1 MSGSRNIRKSGPP
14 APRLPPAKRPAPNTA
29 WIRELAADLTQLLFA
44 RSIQI
49 GSPMSQTEADMIY
62 QNLITQIKARSQTG
76 GAISP
81 GASAEAEQKDSRF
94 FKEQMGLLAD
104 IGTGLW
110 RLRQKLLQPGSDQPL
125 EEVRRAYRHFQGV
138 WDTLQEGGVTILDH
152 TNQPYDSG
160 LDLKVVTFETH
171 PGIQREVV
179 SETIK
184 PSIYFERYGKR
195 WLIQMGEVI
204 VAAPVMPVTPA
215 SPPQQPPSEQNSDVV

>member
-1 MSGSRNIRKSGPP
+1 MSGSRNIRRSGSP
-14 APRLPPAKRPAPNTA
+14 APRLPSAKRPVPNTA
-29 WIRELAADLTQLLFA
+29 WIRDLAADLTQFLFS

-49 GSPMSQTEADMIY
+49 GSPMSQTEADMVY
-62 QNLITQIKARSQTG
+62 QNLVTHIKSSSQAGST
-76 GAISP
+76 AP
-81 GASAEAEQKDSRF
+81 AAAAAEAGQKESHF
-94 FKEQMGLLAD
+94 FKEQMRLLAD
-104 IGTGLW
+104 MGTGLW

-125 EEVRRAYRHFQGV
+125 EEVRRAYRHFQSV
-138 WDTLQEGGVTILDH
+138 WDTLQESGVTIIDH

-184 PSIYFERYGKR
+184 PSIYYERDSNR

-204 VAAPVMPVTPA
+204 VATPVIPVSTET
-215 SPPQQPPSEQNSDVV
+215 PPQEPPADTI